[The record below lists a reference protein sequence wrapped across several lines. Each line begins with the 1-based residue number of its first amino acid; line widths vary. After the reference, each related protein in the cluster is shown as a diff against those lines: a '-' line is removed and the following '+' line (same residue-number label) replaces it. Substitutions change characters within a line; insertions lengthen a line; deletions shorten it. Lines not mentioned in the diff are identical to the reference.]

1 MSMMR
6 FVEIFPHFYLPLFTE
21 ADGKIWL
28 LGFCDLNRGSICLP
42 DREPFKVR
50 KQKETLNTN

>member
-1 MSMMR
+1 MR